1 MREID
6 IRRSLNHEVLNLF
19 PDDQEAIIINEFG
32 LCQGEARIDLAVI
45 NGSIHGF
52 EIKSE
57 NDTLER
63 LPSQQEVY
71 NRVFDT
77 ITIVTGDKYINKVP
91 DCVPSWW
98 GIIRA
103 KQVRKDIRL
112 ETIREGKDNPSV
124 DPFSL
129 VQLLWHSEAL
139 SILEEHKL
147 ANGLRSKPRRYVWS
161 ALAQNIP
168 IEQLSKIV
176 RETLKKRES
185 LKKRDNSRVVSP
197 QK

>member
-1 MREID
+1 MREMD
-6 IRRSLNHEVLNLF
+6 IRKSLNHKVLSLF
-19 PDDQEAIIINEFG
+19 PEDQTAIIINEFG
-32 LCQGEARIDLAVI
+32 ICQGEARIDVAVI

-63 LPSQQEVY
+63 LPSQQEAY

-77 ITIVTGDKYINKVP
+77 VTIVTGDKYISKVA
-91 DCVPSWW
+91 DCIPSWW

-103 KQVRKDIRL
+103 RQKGKNVIFESL
-112 ETIREGKDNPSV
+112 RECKDNPSV
-124 DPFSL
+124 DPYSL

-139 SILEEHKL
+139 SILEEYKL

-168 IEQLSKIV
+168 VQQLSELI
-176 RETLKKRES
+176 RDTLKKRES
-185 LKKRDNSRVVSP
+185 LKKRDNSRAASP

>member
-6 IRRSLNHEVLNLF
+6 IRRSLNHEILNLF
-19 PDDQEAIIINEFG
+19 PEDQDAVIINEFG
-32 LCQGEARIDLAVI
+32 ICQGEARIDIAVI
-45 NGSIHGF
+45 NGNIHGF

-57 NDTLER
+57 NDTLVR

-77 ITIVTGDKYINKVP
+77 ITIVTGDKFIEKVP
-91 DCVPSWW
+91 DCIPDWW

-103 KQVRKDIRL
+103 RQVGNGIRL
-112 ETIREGKDNPSV
+112 EELRECKSNPNV

-139 SILEEHKL
+139 SILEEYKL
-147 ANGLRSKPRRYVWS
+147 ADGLRSKPRRYIWS

-168 IEQLSKIV
+168 VEQLSKVI

-185 LKKRDNSRVVSP
+185 LRKRDNLRVA
-197 QK
+197 